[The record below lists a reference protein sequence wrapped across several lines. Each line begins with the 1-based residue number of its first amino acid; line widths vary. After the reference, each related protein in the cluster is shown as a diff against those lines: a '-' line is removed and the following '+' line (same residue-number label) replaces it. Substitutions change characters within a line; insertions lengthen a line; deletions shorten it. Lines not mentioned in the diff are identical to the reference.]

1 MKKIICILISIIIS
15 LSFTGCRGSKQEVEK
30 LAVVMAIGFDL
41 TPENKYL
48 VTVQILN
55 AQKESSKGDQGSS
68 SPQVMIF
75 SSEGYTPYDAISNLS
90 TKYGRDLYFGHS
102 QYIVIGKHLAES
114 GLSLF
119 IDSALR
125 SHQTRAGDIL
135 LLAKDKA
142 SEVVAFKPI
151 DETIPSNSV
160 KNLTKLQSF
169 KGYSPII
176 SRLDFANALYSKT
189 SSPIMGV
196 IDINQSSNI
205 SPTLKLD
212 GTGVF
217 RKDKLIGHLNI
228 KETRGMQ
235 WIKGKVKNG
244 TITTSL
250 PNGKKITFYILGAT
264 SKVKSI
270 IENNNIIIKVNIK
283 SQSSILELDDKLDT
297 MKHPKI
303 MDDLGK
309 LQSEAIEREVNLA
322 LNASQKKFDADI
334 FDFGSLIHRDYP
346 KEWKSLEGNWNNIF
360 PHIKVEVTVT
370 SNLKNPGTISK
381 SIDSSIK

>member
-1 MKKIICILISIIIS
+1 
-15 LSFTGCRGSKQEVEK
+15 
-30 LAVVMAIGFDL
+30 
-41 TPENKYL
+41 
-48 VTVQILN
+48 
-55 AQKESSKGDQGSS
+55 
-68 SPQVMIF
+68 
-75 SSEGYTPYDAISNLS
+75 
-90 TKYGRDLYFGHS
+90 
-102 QYIVIGKHLAES
+102 
-114 GLSLF
+114 
-119 IDSALR
+119 
-125 SHQTRAGDIL
+125 
-135 LLAKDKA
+135 
-142 SEVVAFKPI
+142 
-151 DETIPSNSV
+151 
-160 KNLTKLQSF
+160 
-169 KGYSPII
+169 
-176 SRLDFANALYSKT
+176 
-189 SSPIMGV
+189 
-196 IDINQSSNI
+196 
-205 SPTLKLD
+205 
-212 GTGVF
+212 
-217 RKDKLIGHLNI
+217 
-228 KETRGMQ
+228 MQ